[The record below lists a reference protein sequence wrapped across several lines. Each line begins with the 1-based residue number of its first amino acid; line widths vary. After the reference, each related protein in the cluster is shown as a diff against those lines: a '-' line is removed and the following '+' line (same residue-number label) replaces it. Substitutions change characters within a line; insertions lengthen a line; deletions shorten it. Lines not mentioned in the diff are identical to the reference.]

1 MKIGVVLVTY
11 NRLDKL
17 KVALESYEKQKVLPK
32 YILVVNNNSNDGT
45 REYLE
50 EWKKD
55 KEEIEKVVVNLDKNT
70 GGSGG
75 FYEGLRNSLEL
86 NSEWVW
92 VADDD
97 AYPKENAFEIAQ
109 KYVEEHK
116 ENIDDLSAIC
126 GTVLKS
132 DGTTIDCSHRRKI
145 YTTLFNRIV
154 QPYSK
159 QKDYEQE
166 EFEING
172 FSYVGTMINK
182 DKLKQIP
189 LTKKDYFIYYDDTEH
204 SYRLSKIGK
213 IMCIPKMQVI
223 HDAPHSEMSEIVK
236 WKLYYLVRNTL
247 DFIKNNFDEKYFKEQ
262 CFEVPFKFKVAVFL
276 FGKDKK
282 YGYQMINAA
291 VKDAK
296 LGKTGL
302 HDIYKPGW
310 NPNNGKEKN
319 EEKEHSKKLHI

>member
-1 MKIGVVLVTY
+1 MKVGVVIVTY

-17 KVALESYEKQKVLPK
+17 KIALKSYENQTVKPK
-32 YILVVNNNSNDGT
+32 YILVVNNNSTDGT
-45 REYLE
+45 KEYLDN
-50 EWKKD
+50 WKQDQIGIQKN
-55 KEEIEKVVVNLDKNT
+55 VVNLDKNT

-75 FYEGLRNSLEL
+75 FYEGLKNSLNL
-86 NSEWVW
+86 DAEWIW

-97 AYPKENAFEIAQ
+97 AYPKEDAFKIAQ
-109 KYVEEHK
+109 KYIEDHEDSK
-116 ENIDDLSAIC
+116 KNLSAIC

-132 DGTTIDCSHRRKI
+132 DGKTIDCSHRRRI
-145 YTTLFNRIV
+145 YTTLFNRIA

-159 QKDYEQE
+159 PKDYEQE

-182 DKLKQIP
+182 EKLKQTE
-189 LTKKDYFIYYDDTEH
+189 LTKRDYFIYYDDTEH

-213 IMCIPKMQVI
+213 IVCVSKIKVV
-223 HDAPHSEMSEIVK
+223 HDAPHSQMNEIVK

-247 DFIKNNFDEKYFKEQ
+247 DFIRCNFDKKHFKVE
-262 CFEVPFKFKVAVFL
+262 CYEVPFKFRIAVFL

-282 YGYQMINAA
+282 YGYQMIREA

-296 LGKTGL
+296 RGKRGL

-310 NPNNGKEKN
+310 SPEK
-319 EEKEHSKKLHI
+319 